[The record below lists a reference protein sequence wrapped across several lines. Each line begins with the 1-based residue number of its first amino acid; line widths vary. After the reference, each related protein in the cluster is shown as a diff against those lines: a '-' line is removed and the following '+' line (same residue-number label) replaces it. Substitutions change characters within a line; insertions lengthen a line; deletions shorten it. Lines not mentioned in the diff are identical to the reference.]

1 MKMTMLPLDSTIL
14 QGIFPSGDNILG
26 WIFQVIFLGI
36 FVVFMFYG
44 QRIQMMIMVREV
56 EGSLFKLKFMRD
68 EARKAAI
75 NNIKE
80 TGKSETDPTGQ
91 VDRFLEYFAIAPVDT
106 DPSGVIWRLEH
117 LLDVRDV
124 RFKDDVKLMAPK
136 ADETQINNLE
146 LMLEAALA
154 LNLIY
159 RVIRHY
165 YLLGRKTLSLYVI
178 MQLQMILPLI
188 MREAE
193 AYAAAQKAF
202 TLGQPIGDG
211 AGALVAAKLMQGHE
225 KTKVEKDMVLAHV
238 PIEGRNAYVLKAEG
252 PGGNVGKPGEAIKQ
266 VIEQN
271 EGKISLAILVDAGLK
286 LEGEKTGEVA
296 EGIGVAIGGPEVDKY
311 KVEESALKH
320 KVPVNAILIKEDVGD
335 SVSPM
340 RKEIV
345 DAIDSAIDRV
355 KRLLLERTK
364 PGDSVVIAGIG
375 NTIGIGQ

>member
-1 MKMTMLPLDSTIL
+1 MIMIPLDSTIL
-14 QGIFPSGDNILG
+14 QGIFPTGDNILG

-44 QRIQMMIMVREV
+44 QRIQMIIMVREV

-75 NNIKE
+75 GNVKE
-80 TGKSETDPTGQ
+80 TGKLEGDPTGQ
-91 VDRFLEYFAIAPVDT
+91 IDRFLEYFAIPPVDL
-106 DPSGVIWRLEH
+106 DPSGVIRRLEH

-146 LMLEAALA
+146 LTLEAASA
-154 LNLIY
+154 LNILY
-159 RVIRHY
+159 RVVRHY

-188 MREAE
+188 MREAD

-202 TLGQPIGDG
+202 MLGQPIGDG
-211 AGALVAAKLMQGHE
+211 AGALVAARLMQGHGQ
-225 KTKVEKDMVLAHV
+225 TKVEKDMILAEV
-238 PIEGRNAYVLKAEG
+238 SIEGRNAYILKAEG

-266 VIEQN
+266 VIEQKK
-271 EGKISLAILVDAGLK
+271 GKISLAVLIDAGLK
-286 LEGEKTGEVA
+286 LEGEKTGEVI
-296 EGIGVAIGGPEVDKY
+296 EGVGVAIGGPEVDKY
-311 KVEESALKH
+311 KVEESALKFQ
-320 KVPVNAILIKEDVGD
+320 VPVNSIIIREDVGD
-335 SVSPM
+335 AVSPM

-345 DAIDSAIDRV
+345 DAIDGAIERV

-364 PGDSVVIAGIG
+364 PGDSVIIAGIG

>member
-1 MKMTMLPLDSTIL
+1 MIMLPLDSTIL
-14 QGIFPSGDNILG
+14 QGIFPTGDNILG
-26 WIFQVIFLGI
+26 WIFQVVFLGI

-68 EARKAAI
+68 EARKTAI
-75 NNIKE
+75 VNIKDI
-80 TGKSETDPTGQ
+80 GKLERDPTEQ
-91 VDRFLEYFAIAPVDT
+91 IDRFLEYFAIAPVDI
-106 DPSGVIWRLEH
+106 DPSGVVWRLEH
-117 LLDVRDV
+117 MLDVRDI

-136 ADETQINNLE
+136 ADETQLNNLE
-146 LMLEAALA
+146 LMLEATLA
-154 LNLIY
+154 LNVIY

-188 MREAE
+188 MKEAE

-202 TLGQPIGDG
+202 MLGQPIGDG
-211 AGALVAAKLMQGHE
+211 AGALVAAKLMQGYE

-238 PIEGRNAYVLKAEG
+238 PIEERKAYVLKAEG

-266 VIEQN
+266 VMEQT
-271 EGKISLAILVDAGLK
+271 EGKISLAILIDAGLK

-311 KVEESALKH
+311 KVEETALKYQ
-320 KVPVNAILIKEDVGD
+320 VPVNAIIIREDVGD
-335 SVSPM
+335 AVSPM

-345 DAIDSAIDRV
+345 DAIDGAIDRV

-364 PGDSVVIAGIG
+364 PGDSVIIAGIG

>member
-1 MKMTMLPLDSTIL
+1 MEPLPLTL
-14 QGIFPSGDNILG
+14 QGIFPTGDNILG
-26 WIFQVIFLGI
+26 WVFQVVFLGI

-56 EGSLFKLKFMRD
+56 EGSLFKLKLMRD
-68 EARKAAI
+68 EARKTAI
-75 NNIKE
+75 NNVKE
-80 TGKSETDPTGQ
+80 LGKLEGDPTGQ
-91 VDRFLEYFAIAPVDT
+91 IDRFLEYFAIPPVEL
-106 DPSGVIWRLEH
+106 DPSGIIWRLEH
-117 LLDVRDV
+117 LLDVRDI

-146 LMLEAALA
+146 NMLEATMA
-154 LNLIY
+154 LNIIY
-159 RVIRHY
+159 KVIRHY
-165 YLLGRKTLSLYVI
+165 YLLGKKTLSLYVI

-193 AYAAAQKAF
+193 AYASAQKAF

-211 AGALVAAKLMQGHE
+211 AGALVAARLMQGYE
-225 KTKVEKDMVLAHV
+225 KNKVEKDVVVAQV
-238 PIEGRNAYVLKAEG
+238 PIEERSAYVLKAEG

-266 VIEQN
+266 VLDQN
-271 EGKISLAILVDAGLK
+271 EGKISLAIIIDAGLK

-311 KVEESALKH
+311 KVEETVLKY
-320 KVPVNAILIKEDVGD
+320 KIPVNAIIIKEDVGD
-335 SVSPM
+335 AVSPM

-345 DAIDSAIDRV
+345 DAIDSVIERV
-355 KRLLLERTK
+355 KRIILERTK
-364 PGDSVVIAGIG
+364 PGDSIIIAGIG

>member
-1 MKMTMLPLDSTIL
+1 MMMIPLDSTIL
-14 QGIFPSGDNILG
+14 QNPIFPSGDNILG
-26 WIFQVIFLGI
+26 WIFQVVFLGI

-56 EGSLFKLKFMRD
+56 EGSLFKLKLMRD

-75 NNIKE
+75 NNVKE
-80 TGKSETDPTGQ
+80 TGKLDTDPTEQ
-91 VDRFLEYFAIAPVDT
+91 IDRFLEYFALAPVDT

-117 LLDVRDV
+117 LLDVRDI

-211 AGALVAAKLMQGHE
+211 AGALVAAKLMQGYE

-271 EGKISLAILVDAGLK
+271 EGKISLAILVDAGMK
-286 LEGEKTGEVA
+286 LEGEKVGEVA
-296 EGIGVAIGGPEVDKY
+296 EGVGVAIGGPEVDKY

-320 KVPVNAILIKEDVGD
+320 KVPVNAILIREDVGD
-335 SVSPM
+335 AVSPM

-345 DAIDSAIDRV
+345 DAIDSAIERV

-364 PGDSVVIAGIG
+364 PGDSVIIAGIG

>member
-1 MKMTMLPLDSTIL
+1 
-14 QGIFPSGDNILG
+14 
-26 WIFQVIFLGI
+26 
-36 FVVFMFYG
+36 
-44 QRIQMMIMVREV
+44 MMIMVREV
-56 EGSLFKLKFMRD
+56 EGSLFKLKLMRD

-75 NNIKE
+75 NNVKE
-80 TGKSETDPTGQ
+80 TGKLEGDPTEQ
-91 VDRFLEYFAIAPVDT
+91 VDRFLEYFAIAPVDI
-106 DPSGVIWRLEH
+106 DPSGVVWRLEH

-154 LNLIY
+154 LNVIY

-188 MREAE
+188 MREAD

-211 AGALVAAKLMQGHE
+211 AGALVAAKLMQGYE
-225 KTKVEKDMVLAHV
+225 KTKVEKDMVLAQV
-238 PIEGRNAYVLKAEG
+238 PVEGRNAYVLKAEG

-271 EGKISLAILVDAGLK
+271 EGKISLAILIDAGLK

-320 KVPVNAILIKEDVGD
+320 KVPVNAIIIREDVGD
-335 SVSPM
+335 AVSPM

-364 PGDSVVIAGIG
+364 PGDSVIIAGIG

>member
-1 MKMTMLPLDSTIL
+1 MMDPLPFTLVD
-14 QGIFPSGDNILG
+14 GIFPSGDNVLG

-56 EGSLFKLKFMRD
+56 EGSLLKLKLMRD
-68 EARKAAI
+68 EARKTAI
-75 NNIKE
+75 NNVKE
-80 TGKSETDPTGQ
+80 LGKLEGDPTAQ
-91 VDRFLEYFAIAPVDT
+91 IDRFLEYFAIAPVDL
-106 DPSGVIWRLEH
+106 DPSGIIWRLEH
-117 LLDVRDV
+117 LLDVRDI
-124 RFKDDVKLMAPK
+124 RFKDDVKLMAPQ
-136 ADETQINNLE
+136 ADETQVNNLE
-146 LMLEAALA
+146 NMLEATMA
-154 LNLIY
+154 LNIIY
-159 RVIRHY
+159 KIIRHY

-193 AYAAAQKAF
+193 AYASAQKAF

-211 AGALVAAKLMQGHE
+211 AGALVAAKLMQGYE
-225 KTKVEKDMVLAHV
+225 KNKIEKDVVVAQV
-238 PIEGRNAYVLKAEG
+238 PIEGRTAYVLKAEG

-266 VIEQN
+266 ILDQN

-311 KVEESALKH
+311 KVEETVLKY
-320 KVPVNAILIKEDVGD
+320 KVPVNAIIIKEDVGD
-335 SVSPM
+335 AVSPM

-345 DAIDSAIDRV
+345 DAIDSVIERL
-355 KRLLLERTK
+355 KRLILERTK
-364 PGDSVVIAGIG
+364 PGDSVIVAGIG

>member
-1 MKMTMLPLDSTIL
+1 MLPLDSTIL
-14 QGIFPSGDNILG
+14 QGIFPSGDNVLG

-56 EGSLFKLKFMRD
+56 EGSLFKLKLMRD

-80 TGKSETDPTGQ
+80 TGKSETDPTAQ

-117 LLDVRDV
+117 LLDVRDI

-136 ADETQINNLE
+136 ADETEINNLE

-211 AGALVAAKLMQGHE
+211 AGALVAAKLMQGYE

-340 RKEIV
+340 RKEIF